1 MPCKDDWHNRPAW
14 LINYS
19 DIDHYYTACRVITA
33 GYLVLSDNSGFTY
46 QISGAVLA
54 DALDI
59 DSRNKFLRDVA
70 GAKIEM
76 RSGSSRD
83 VSSNP
88 LFPRFFPSFSIMQ
101 GKQVF

>member
-1 MPCKDDWHNRPAW
+1 MSERAIGIITP

-19 DIDHYYTACRVITA
+19 DIDHYYTACCIITA
-33 GYLVLSDNSGFTY
+33 GYLVLSGNDGFAY

-70 GAKIEM
+70 EVRMEM
-76 RSGSSRD
+76 RSG
-83 VSSNP
+83 
-88 LFPRFFPSFSIMQ
+88 
-101 GKQVF
+101 

>member
-1 MPCKDDWHNRPAW
+1 MSERAIGIITP

-19 DIDHYYTACRVITA
+19 DIDHYYTARSIITA
-33 GYLVLSDNSGFTY
+33 GYLVLSGNDGFAY

-70 GAKIEM
+70 EVRMEM
-76 RSGSSRD
+76 RSG
-83 VSSNP
+83 
-88 LFPRFFPSFSIMQ
+88 
-101 GKQVF
+101 

>member
-1 MPCKDDWHNRPAW
+1 M
-14 LINYS
+14 
-19 DIDHYYTACRVITA
+19 
-33 GYLVLSDNSGFTY
+33 LSDNSGFTY

-88 LFPRFFPSFSIMQ
+88 LFPRFFPLFFNNAGQTSFLIISVRSDYIAL
-101 GKQVF
+101 K